1 MIDLTIVIINYNYAR
16 YLKRCLDSCFAQDNL
31 CSLEIILVDDG
42 STDNSLSLIKNIKKK
57 NFKVISTKNNGI
69 EKSANLG
76 FKKSKGKFLLR
87 VDADDYLQKNYLRE
101 IYPHLSKNYAFFY
114 SDYFLVN
121 SSGKKIKRKKLPK
134 FSKSEIL
141 ARGDFLATGTIYRKE
156 IIKKMGYYNEKIKNS
171 GLENYSLILDLLM
184 NKFKGMHINKVLFNH
199 TRHNNNL
206 SLKDKARIKKH
217 GEQLFKKKKLHSYKI
232 NNNHPYL
239 FA

>member
-1 MIDLTIVIINYNYAR
+1 MIDLTIVIVNYNYAR
-16 YLKRCLDSCFAQDNL
+16 YLQRCLDSCFAQENY

-101 IYPHLSKNYAFFY
+101 IYGHLNKNYAFFY

-156 IIKKMGYYNEKIKNS
+156 AIKKN
-171 GLENYSLILDLLM
+171 GLL
-184 NKFKGMHINKVLFNH
+184 
-199 TRHNNNL
+199 
-206 SLKDKARIKKH
+206 
-217 GEQLFKKKKLHSYKI
+217 
-232 NNNHPYL
+232 
-239 FA
+239 